1 MAKSK
6 TKIDVMSPD
15 YKKTWRY
22 DLKKNKVIYLLFSVI
37 FVYYLVFHYLPMFG
51 IVIGFQKYRPA
62 KGILGSDWV
71 GLKNFVKFFT
81 GPYAWRLIRNTLTL
95 NLLLLGFGFPAPI
108 IFALLLNEMHVG
120 KYKSLCQTVSYM
132 PHFVSSVVVCGLVT
146 MFTESTGVITSIFH
160 ALGISEETFL
170 LSYPEWFRPIYVIQ
184 DIWQE
189 LGWGSIIYLATV
201 SNVDM
206 SLYEAADIDGA
217 GRLRKIWNITLP
229 ALVPVIVVQL
239 IMRIGSLM
247 SLGSGKVILLYR
259 SSTYETAD
267 IISSYVYRA
276 GLLNGDYS
284 LGTAVDLCN
293 SIVNITLLF
302 LANTASRKLT
312 EQSLW

>member
-1 MAKSK
+1 MAK

-22 DLKKNKVIYLLFSVI
+22 DLKKNKVIYLMFSVI

-71 GLKNFVKFFT
+71 GMKNFVKFFT

-108 IFALLLNEMHVG
+108 IFALLLNEMRVG

-146 MFTESTGVITSIFH
+146 MFTESSGLITSIFC
-160 ALGISEETFL
+160 ALGLSEETFL
-170 LSYPEWFRPIYVIQ
+170 LSHPEWFRPIYVIQ

-217 GRLRKIWNITLP
+217 GRLRKIWSITLP

-239 IMRIGSLM
+239 IMRIGHLM

-267 IISSYVYRA
+267 VISSYVYRA

-293 SIVNITLLF
+293 SVVNIALLF
-302 LANTASRKLT
+302 LANTVSRKLT

>member
-1 MAKSK
+1 MEGARNN
-6 TKIDVMSPD
+6 TTSPD

-22 DLKKNKVIYLLFSVI
+22 DLKRHKVIYLMFLAVFI
-37 FVYYLVFHYLPMFG
+37 YYFIFHYVPMFG

-62 KGILGSDWV
+62 KGIMNSEWV

-81 GPYAWRLIRNTLTL
+81 GPYAFRLIRNTLVL
-95 NLLLLGFGFPAPI
+95 NLLLLCFSFTAPI
-108 IFALLLNEMHVG
+108 IFALMLNEMRPG
-120 KYKSLCQTVSYM
+120 KYKSLMQTISYM
-132 PHFVSSVVVCGLVT
+132 PHFVSAVVVCGLLL
-146 MFTESTGVITSIFH
+146 MFTQSNGIITSIFH
-160 ALGISEETFL
+160 ALGLSEKTFL
-170 LSYPEWFRPIYVIQ
+170 LSRPEYFRPLYVMQ

-206 SLYEAADIDGA
+206 NLYEAADIDGA
-217 GRLRKIWNITLP
+217 GRFRKIWSITIP
-229 ALVPVIVVQL
+229 ALIPVIVVQL

-267 IISSYVYRA
+267 IVSSYVYRA
-276 GLLNGDYS
+276 GLLNQDYS

-293 SIVNITLLF
+293 SVVNIILLF
-302 LANTASRKLT
+302 LANTVSRRLT